1 MTTGAKHDVVV
12 VGASAGGVEAL
23 TRFVAGLPADLPAAV
38 LVVLHIPPRAPSA
51 LPAILAR
58 SGPLPARTAGEDEP
72 LVAGTIL
79 VAPPDHHLVVRE
91 AGATVVRGPRE
102 NGHRPSLDA
111 LFRTAA
117 VHLGPR
123 VVAVVLSG
131 SDDDGTSGAVAVRRR
146 GGLVA
151 VQDPD
156 DAMYRIM
163 PASVARRAGPV
174 AAAPAEEL
182 GSLVADLVREGPQA
196 EAAGPDATLEQEAA
210 GPNAALEQEAAVEEN
225 LVEAVLGERNG
236 EPSGYACP
244 DCSGVLFVQS
254 QDTVL
259 RFRCRIGHAWTAD
272 GLVAQQDIMVE
283 TALWSAVRTLREK
296 AELSERL
303 AHRAREDG
311 RRVSAHHFQEA
322 AQEAHRSAVVLRELL
337 SSPGLGRYPA
347 EGAGQTGAS

>member
-1 MTTGAKHDVVV
+1 VTTGAKHDVVV

-23 TRFVAGLPADLPAAV
+23 TRFVAGLPPDLPAAV

-51 LPAILAR
+51 LQAILAR
-58 SGPLPARTAGEDEP
+58 SGPLPVRTAGEDEP

-79 VAPPDHHLVVRE
+79 VAPPDHHLVVRKT
-91 AGATVVRGPRE
+91 GATVVRGPRE
-102 NGHRPSLDA
+102 NGHRPSIDA

-131 SDDDGTSGAVAVRRR
+131 SDDDGTSGAVAVRQR

-151 VQDPD
+151 VQDLD
-156 DAMYRIM
+156 DAMYRTM
-163 PASVARRAGPV
+163 PASVELRARPV
-174 AAAPAEEL
+174 ASARAEEL
-182 GSLVADLVREGPQA
+182 GALVADLVREAPEP
-196 EAAGPDATLEQEAA
+196 EAAAPDATM
-210 GPNAALEQEAAVEEN
+210 EQEAAVDEN
-225 LVEAVLGERNG
+225 LEDAVLGERNG
-236 EPSGYACP
+236 EPSGYSCP
-244 DCSGVLFVQS
+244 DCNGVLFVQS
-254 QDTVL
+254 EETVL

-272 GLVAQQDIMVE
+272 GLVAQQDITVE
-283 TALWSAVRTLREK
+283 TALWSAVRTLQEK

-303 AHRAREDG
+303 AHRARQDG
-311 RRVSAHHFQEA
+311 RRVSANHFQEA

-347 EGAGQTGAS
+347 ESAGTSTLS

>member
-1 MTTGAKHDVVV
+1 MTTGSKHDLVV

-51 LPAILAR
+51 LPAILSR
-58 SGPLPARTAGEDEP
+58 NGPLPARTAGEDEP

-91 AGATVVRGPRE
+91 TGATVVRGPRE
-102 NGHRPSLDA
+102 NGHRPSVDA

-123 VVAVVLSG
+123 VVAVILSG
-131 SDDDGTSGAVAVRRR
+131 SDDDGTSGAVAVRQR

-156 DAMYRIM
+156 DAMYRTM

-174 AAAPAEEL
+174 SAAPADEL
-182 GSLVADLVREGPQA
+182 GSLVADLVREGPDR
-196 EAAGPDATLEQEAA
+196 EAPAPDATLQ
-210 GPNAALEQEAAVEEN
+210 QEAAVDEN
-225 LVEAVLGERNG
+225 LEDAVLGERNG

-254 QDTVL
+254 EDAVL

-272 GLVAQQDIMVE
+272 GLVAQQDLTVE
-283 TALWSAVRTLREK
+283 TALWSAVRSLQEK
-296 AELSERL
+296 AELSARL
-303 AHRAREDG
+303 AGRAREDG
-311 RRVSAHHFQEA
+311 RRVSANHFEEA

-337 SSPGLGRYPA
+337 SSPRLGRYPA
-347 EGAGQTGAS
+347 EGAGTSTPS

>member
-51 LPAILAR
+51 LPAILSR

-79 VAPPDHHLVVRE
+79 VAPPDHHLVVRQ

-102 NGHRPSLDA
+102 NGHRPSVDA

-131 SDDDGTSGAVAVRRR
+131 SDDDGTSGAVAVRQR

-174 AAAPAEEL
+174 AAARAEEL
-182 GSLVADLVREGPQA
+182 GSLVADLVREGPDP
-196 EAAGPDATLEQEAA
+196 EAVAPDPTLEQEAA
-210 GPNAALEQEAAVEEN
+210 VDEN
-225 LVEAVLGERNG
+225 FEDAVLGERNG

-244 DCSGVLFVQS
+244 DCNGVLFVQS
-254 QDTVL
+254 EEAVL

-272 GLVAQQDIMVE
+272 GLVAQHDITVE
-283 TALWSAVRTLREK
+283 TALWSAVRTLQEK
-296 AELSERL
+296 AELSDRL
-303 AHRAREDG
+303 ASRAREDG
-311 RRVSAHHFQEA
+311 RPVSANHFHEA
-322 AQEAHRSAVVLRELL
+322 AREAHRSAVVLRELL

-347 EGAGQTGAS
+347 ESAGQTGAS